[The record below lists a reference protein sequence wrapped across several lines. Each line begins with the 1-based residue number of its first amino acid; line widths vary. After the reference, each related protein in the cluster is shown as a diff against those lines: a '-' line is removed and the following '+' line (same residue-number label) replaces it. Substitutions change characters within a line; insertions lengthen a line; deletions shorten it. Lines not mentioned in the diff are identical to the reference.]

1 MNSEMAYFPLPDG
14 FDGLVIFKVVERTI
28 TLLGR
33 LLSASSLCPEFT
45 SGDMQMTRLG
55 EKS

>member
-1 MNSEMAYFPLPDG
+1 MNSEMACFPLPGG
-14 FDGLVIFKVVERTI
+14 FDGQVIFKVAERTI

-33 LLSASSLCPEFT
+33 LLSASLYPEFT
-45 SGDMQMTRLG
+45 FGDRQMTRLG